1 MMESGL
7 TMLSKV
13 KQPVYGK
20 MVQSM
25 WEAMQIISLMAKEP
39 IQKKLK
45 NIKEVFTRVTFM
57 VRVCLS
63 AKERPTRDSSR
74 MG

>member
-39 IQKKLK
+39 IQQKLK

-57 VRVCLS
+57 ARVCLS
-63 AKERPTRDSSR
+63 TKERPTRGSSR

>member
-7 TMLSKV
+7 MMLSKV
-13 KQPVYGK
+13 RQPVSGK

-39 IQKKLK
+39 IQQKLK
-45 NIKEVFTRVTFM
+45 NIKEVFTRDTFM
-57 VRVCLS
+57 VMAC
-63 AKERPTRDSSR
+63 
-74 MG
+74 